1 MARVIL
7 HVGTHK
13 TGTTSIQKTL
23 NTYRGILEKR
33 GIYYPSYSVIGRKKH
48 YAHFGVANAL
58 AERHAVFTR
67 QDSEVF
73 FSSLAKDKSE
83 DDVVLVSAES
93 MYRQCIGPTQPQDSR
108 STQNYWDMRHAYIRE
123 MRALTGPAEIV
134 IVLRSQPDF
143 AESMY
148 QEHVKVTRYSG
159 DFAQFLKE
167 FWFHFQYYEQ
177 VMAWKEHFG
186 KVTVLPFEDIKGT
199 NITKRFLNA
208 LGLKPGRVT
217 TGPIQNVGTPHDGII
232 LKRAYNKT
240 SLERD
245 QLKTLA
251 AVMATDEAF
260 LGELGP
266 GKRSFFT
273 DAAARWAF
281 HENYRS
287 GNEKLIEMGGFDDPS
302 LLQSPPKKNAVYR
315 DTISAAKTA
324 QLTDILGKAY
334 PPLAKALGL

>member
-23 NTYRGILEKR
+23 NTYRGKLKQR
-33 GIYYPSYSVIGRKKH
+33 GIHYPNYETINRKQH

-58 AERHAVFTR
+58 AEPHAVFTR

-73 FSSLAKDKSE
+73 FSSLAKDKPA

-93 MYRQCIGPTQPQDSR
+93 MYRQCIGPTQPQETTSAHD
-108 STQNYWDMRHAYIRE
+108 YWEMRHAYIRE
-123 MRALTGPAEIV
+123 MRALTGPAEIA
-134 IVLRSQPDF
+134 IVLRNQPDF

-186 KVTVLPFEDIKGT
+186 KVTVLSFEDLKGP
-199 NITKRFLNA
+199 NITKRFLNS

-232 LKRAYNKT
+232 LKRAYNKS

-260 LGELGP
+260 LNEIGP
-266 GKRSFFT
+266 AKRSFFP
-273 DAAARWAF
+273 DAAARRAF
-281 HENYRS
+281 HESYRA
-287 GNEKLIEMGGFDDPS
+287 GNEKLIEMGDLNDPS
-302 LLQSPPKKNAVYR
+302 LLVSPPKKNAVYG
-315 DTISAAKTA
+315 DTISAPKTA
-324 QLTDILGKAY
+324 LLTNLLGEAY